1 MIKSAMPAK
10 NPHRPRQA
18 RTARAE
24 PASHLSGLPASIVAT
39 LKERIIAWK
48 YPPEYR
54 LTEEALCREFGVS
67 RSPVREALRALV
79 TNGFVTKLANRGYAV
94 KQLDL
99 RDMEELYDVRKAL
112 ELHVVERLAAGG
124 QRPELAA
131 LHQTWAKILAG
142 PKRKGED
149 LAELD
154 TKFHETLAELAG
166 NRMLLTS
173 LRAINERLFVFR
185 MLDFGQPDRQKTTC
199 YQHMRVVERILA
211 GDAEGARGAMATNIG
226 DGRANVDTS
235 IKEALAKAF
244 AVGAPTK
251 IQPNA
256 RAASRRPRT
265 G

>member
-1 MIKSAMPAK
+1 MPTK
-10 NPHRPRQA
+10 NPHRPR
-18 RTARAE
+18 RAPPDHAA
-24 PASHLSGLPASIVAT
+24 PAGHISGLPASIVAT

-79 TNGFVTKLANRGYAV
+79 TNGFVTKLSNRGYAV
-94 KQLDL
+94 RQLDL
-99 RDMEELYDVRKAL
+99 RDIEELYDVRTAL
-112 ELHVVERLAAGG
+112 ELHVVERLASGG

-131 LHQTWAKILAG
+131 LHRAWAKILAG
-142 PKRKGED
+142 PRRKDEE

-154 TKFHETLAELAG
+154 TNFHETLADLTG
-166 NRMLLTS
+166 NRMLLAS

-185 MLDFGQPDRQKTTC
+185 LVDFGQPDRQKTTC
-199 YQHMRVVERILA
+199 HQHMKVVERILA
-211 GDAEGARGAMATNIG
+211 GDAEGARAAMARNIG
-226 DGRANVDTS
+226 DARANVDTS

-244 AVGAPTK
+244 AVGAPANDG
-251 IQPNA
+251 PNA
-256 RAASRRPRT
+256 RAVPRRPRS